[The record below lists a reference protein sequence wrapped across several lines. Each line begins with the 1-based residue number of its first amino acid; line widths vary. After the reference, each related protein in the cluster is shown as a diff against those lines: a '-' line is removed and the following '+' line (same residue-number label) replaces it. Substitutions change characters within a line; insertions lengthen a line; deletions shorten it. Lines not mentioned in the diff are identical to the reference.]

1 MEDSLA
7 ICFGSM
13 EEGDLIEYIMLQ
25 APLPGS
31 SEEMYLE
38 VNDQSTSLY
47 GGIISANLSTKE
59 LSLELSETAVKEL
72 GLEHSPAILA
82 IKLSLSSDEVEELTY
97 ALTEVVFKDDNNF
110 SIEK

>member
-1 MEDSLA
+1 MCNRSSRANYLWDSKD
-7 ICFGSM
+7 
-13 EEGDLIEYIMLQ
+13 EESQLVAGVQMDV
-25 APLPGS
+25 G
-31 SEEMYLE
+31 
-38 VNDQSTSLY
+38 SLY